1 MIMGHFLIVFLFNF
15 MWCIFWQ
22 PNLKTWPITT
32 TTCLENKTIHKY
44 LMACLMVVLCGYFFE
59 LHMPLIY
66 YVCLKYLLTYTFFEN
81 TVGVFDVYH
90 RSRTKLN
97 HFICIVQHQKD
108 WERSYRNNYRTIVAN
123 LQLWQVFVYIVS
135 KLIEVICQ

>member
-1 MIMGHFLIVFLFNF
+1 
-15 MWCIFWQ
+15 
-22 PNLKTWPITT
+22 
-32 TTCLENKTIHKY
+32 
-44 LMACLMVVLCGYFFE
+44 MVVLCGYFFE

-108 WERSYRNNYRTIVAN
+108 WERSYHINYRTIVAN
-123 LQLWQVFVYIVS
+123 LQL
-135 KLIEVICQ
+135 